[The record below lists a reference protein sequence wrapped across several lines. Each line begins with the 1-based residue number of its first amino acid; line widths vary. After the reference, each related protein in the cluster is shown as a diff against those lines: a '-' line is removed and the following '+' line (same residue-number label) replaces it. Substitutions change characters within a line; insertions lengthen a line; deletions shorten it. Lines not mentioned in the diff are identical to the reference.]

1 VSAVHDPFSSDHDEV
16 SASINVTP
24 FVDVVLVL
32 LVIFMVTT
40 PLTQPSA
47 IEVELPRAAQ
57 GGELMPQ
64 TLNLMV
70 RRDGRLSLDGV
81 AVERAA
87 LEQRLREAT
96 SASQRPQ
103 VVIAADKSVDYG
115 RVIDLID
122 LVKAHGIV
130 DFALQVDRG

>member
-1 VSAVHDPFSSDHDEV
+1 MHDPFSADHDEV

-40 PLTQPSA
+40 QFTQPAA

-57 GGELMPQ
+57 GGELVPV
-64 TLNLMV
+64 TLNLV
-70 RRDGRLSLDGV
+70 VSRNGQLSLDGRV
-81 AVERAA
+81 VERAL

-96 SASQRPQ
+96 STSQRPQ
-103 VVIAADKSVDYG
+103 VVIAADQGVDYG

-122 LVKAHGIV
+122 LVKAHGI
-130 DFALQVDRG
+130 DNFALQVDRG

>member
-1 VSAVHDPFSSDHDEV
+1 MQNPLSTDHDDVE
-16 SASINVTP
+16 ASINITP

-40 PLTQPSA
+40 DFMKPTA

-57 GGELMPQ
+57 GGDLVAT

-70 RRDGRLSLDGV
+70 RADGTLALDGEPV
-81 AVERAA
+81 DMPQLDARLRAA
-87 LEQRLREAT
+87 VAAKE
-96 SASQRPQ
+96 RPQ

-115 RVIDLID
+115 RVITLID
-122 LVKAHGIV
+122 LVKTHGID
-130 DFALQVDRG
+130 DFALQIERG